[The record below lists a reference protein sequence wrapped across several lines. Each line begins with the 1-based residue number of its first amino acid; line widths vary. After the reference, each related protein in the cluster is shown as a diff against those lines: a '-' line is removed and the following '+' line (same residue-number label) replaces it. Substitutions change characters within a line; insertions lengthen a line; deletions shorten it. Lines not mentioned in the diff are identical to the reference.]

1 MAVNKYFT
9 QGFSGEQ
16 ALYESLIIESIKMYG
31 QDVFYL
37 PRNIVS
43 TKNILNEPSISKF
56 ESYYEIEIYPES
68 FDGFGG
74 EGNLFQKFGIEI
86 RDQINLV
93 ISRRRFDND
102 IGWETN
108 RSRPYEGDLIYI
120 PVSKSLFEIKFV
132 EHELPFYILNT
143 IPSYK
148 LQCEL
153 FEYSGEDFSTG
164 LYEID
169 NIEYTY
175 GSGGLKIQVE
185 FVDTP
190 IPNLNT
196 ITLGERYTQGNA
208 TGKLYSIEESETSPN
223 LYEISLGQITGNL
236 QVSDSTYLIGN
247 DSSLRFEIKE
257 IYDVDTADE
266 NSDVFPGDTQADN
279 VNIEKEADDIV
290 DFSENNPFGEF

>member
-1 MAVNKYFT
+1 MATNKYFT
-9 QGFSGEQ
+9 QGFGGEQ
-16 ALYESLIIESIKMYG
+16 TLYESLIIESMKIYG
-31 QDVFYL
+31 KDIYYI
-37 PRNIVS
+37 PRTIVS
-43 TKNILNEPSISKF
+43 TKNILNEPSQSKF
-56 ESYYEIEIYPES
+56 ESYYPIEVYLEN
-68 FDGFGG
+68 FDGFSG

-86 RDQINLV
+86 RDQMNIV
-93 ISRRRFDND
+93 VSRRRFDSE

-132 EHELPFYILNT
+132 EHEKPFYQLDQLAT
-143 IPSYK
+143 YT

-175 GSGGLKIQVE
+175 GSGGTKIQVE
-185 FVDTP
+185 FVDSP

-196 ITLGERYTQGNA
+196 ITLGEKYTQGNV
-208 TGKLYSIEESETSPN
+208 TGKLYSIEESGSPN
-223 LYEISLGQITGNL
+223 LYEISLGQITGNF
-236 QVSDSTYLIGN
+236 QVSDSLYLIGN
-247 DSSLRFEIKE
+247 DSSLRFEIKD

-266 NSDVFPGDTQADN
+266 NSDVFPGDTAADN
-279 VNIEKEADDIV
+279 INIEKEADDII
-290 DFSENNPFGEF
+290 DFNENNPFGEF

>member
-1 MAVNKYFT
+1 MSTNKYFT
-9 QGFSGEQ
+9 QGHSGEQ
-16 ALYESLIIESIKMYG
+16 SLYESLIIESIKIYG
-31 QDVFYL
+31 QDLYYI
-37 PRNIVS
+37 PRTVVS
-43 TKNILNEPSISKF
+43 TKNILNEPSQSKF
-56 ESYYEIEIYPES
+56 ESYYEIEMYLES

-93 ISRRRFDND
+93 ISRRRFDTE
-102 IGWETN
+102 IGWEIN

-132 EHELPFYILNT
+132 ESELPFYILNT

-175 GSGGLKIQVE
+175 GSGGIKIQVE
-185 FVDTP
+185 FVDSP

-196 ITLGERYTQGNA
+196 ITLGERYTQGDV
-208 TGKLYSIEESETSPN
+208 TGKLYSIEEAGSPS
-223 LYEISLGQITGNL
+223 LYEISLGQITGNFSI
-236 QVSDSTYLIGN
+236 SDSVYLIGN
-247 DSSLRFEIKE
+247 DSSLRFEIKD
-257 IYDVDTADE
+257 IYGVDDALE
-266 NSDVFPGDTQADN
+266 NEDVFPGDKQADN
-279 VNIEKEADDIV
+279 VGIEKEADDII
-290 DFSENNPFGEF
+290 DFSENNPFGNF